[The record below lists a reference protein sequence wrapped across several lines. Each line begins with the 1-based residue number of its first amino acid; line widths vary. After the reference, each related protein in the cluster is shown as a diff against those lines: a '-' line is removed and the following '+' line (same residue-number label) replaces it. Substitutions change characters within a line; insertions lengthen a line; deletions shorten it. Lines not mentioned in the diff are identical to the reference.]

1 MLSIKI
7 NIMKR
12 KFFVLALFA
21 ALLGLSACSNLQPNY
36 PEMYVVNGS
45 DYSVEVYCD
54 NHFVTAASAHNN
66 SGQTTLDNV
75 SINLPVYVELYHYD
89 TKGNYVR
96 KLIWENYYFRWDKT
110 YKMTITNS
118 GATLLQL

>member
-1 MLSIKI
+1 MLSIEI

-12 KFFVLALFA
+12 KFIILAFFA
-21 ALLGLSACSNLQPNY
+21 ALLGFSSCNSLQPSY
-36 PEMYVVNGS
+36 PVLYVVNTS

-75 SINLPVYVELYHYD
+75 SINLPVYVELYYYD
-89 TKGNYVR
+89 KKGNYVG
-96 KLIWENYYFRWDKT
+96 KGKWENYYFRWDKT